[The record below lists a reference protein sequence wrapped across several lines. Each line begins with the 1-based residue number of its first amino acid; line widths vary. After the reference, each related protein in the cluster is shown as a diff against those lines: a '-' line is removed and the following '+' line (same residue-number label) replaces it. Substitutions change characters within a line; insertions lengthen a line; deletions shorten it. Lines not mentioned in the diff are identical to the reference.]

1 MPELTPTR
9 SVYLELR
16 EERIGMEEGY
26 RFLDEKRLVLAA
38 EILRQLER
46 YESMMEEFTR
56 LYREAA
62 VALQGAVL
70 RHGLSG
76 LQTCPATATNWG
88 DAQRERRSV
97 LGLEVQEVHV
107 AEGESEAMEPA
118 VNASPEAAATGAKF
132 ARLIPHAASLAAM
145 TANLV
150 KLREEYQLTSR
161 RARALEDVLL
171 PEIDRTLAQI
181 DIALEEMD
189 KEEIV
194 RVHYGMASDGHGG
207 RGGS

>member
-38 EILRQLER
+38 EILRQLAR
-46 YESMMEEFTR
+46 YESMMDEFTR

-62 VALQGAVL
+62 TALQGAVL
-70 RHGLSG
+70 RHGLTG
-76 LQTCPATATNWG
+76 LQIYPPATTGWSEARR
-88 DAQRERRSV
+88 QRRSV
-97 LGLEVQEVHV
+97 LGLEVQEVNL
-107 AEGESEAMEPA
+107 AEGESKTMEPA
-118 VNASPEAAATGAKF
+118 VNASPEAAETSAKF
-132 ARLIPHAASLAAM
+132 AHLVPHAASLAAM
-145 TANLV
+145 TANIV
-150 KLREEYQLTSR
+150 KLRDEYQLTSR

-181 DIALEEMD
+181 DTALEEMD

-194 RVHYGMASDGHGG
+194 RVHYGS
-207 RGGS
+207 RS

>member
-9 SVYLELR
+9 SAYLELQ
-16 EERIGMEEGY
+16 EERIGMDEGY

-46 YESMMEEFTR
+46 YEMMREGFTR

-62 VALQGAVL
+62 AALQGAVL
-70 RHGLSG
+70 RHGLDG
-76 LQTCPATATNWG
+76 LQTYPATATYWG
-88 DAQRERRSV
+88 DARQERRSV

-107 AEGESEAMEPA
+107 AEEESKAMEPA
-118 VNASPEAAATGAKF
+118 VNASPEAEETGAKF
-132 ARLIPHAASLAAM
+132 AQLIPLAASLAAM
-145 TANLV
+145 TVNLV
-150 KLREEYQLTSR
+150 KLRDEYQLTSR

-171 PEIDRTLAQI
+171 PEIDRTLTQI

-194 RVHYGMASDGHGG
+194 RVHFGMRS
-207 RGGS
+207 